1 MCVCVCVCVCARARA
16 CYWQVTVAY
25 VRTCVVNWT
34 LDLLN
39 KRQRFRLFGGVALQ
53 SRSIDCGVSS
63 SSSVESKVK
72 QRLSD
77 VTSTFVVS
85 RPVRDDSGGRKFSDT
100 SQSSPDNSIT
110 CQDCS
115 DEASEAVLPASNVRT
130 CTAPGTLPF
139 LASNYPSVAVVTPA
153 RKRVKPSTPL
163 SSTPDTPSRC
173 RSITK
178 SGLRCRMAKVA
189 GSKFCKRHKSAVVK
203 RRDKG

>member
-1 MCVCVCVCVCARARA
+1 MCVCVCVCVCVRARI
-16 CYWQVTVAY
+16 CHWQVTVAH
-25 VRTCVVNWT
+25 VRMCVVNWT

-53 SRSIDCGVSS
+53 SRSIDCDVSN

-85 RPVRDDSGGRKFSDT
+85 RPVRDDNGGRKFSDT

-115 DEASEAVLPASNVRT
+115 DETSEAVLPASNVRS
-130 CTAPGTLPF
+130 CTAPGTSPF
-139 LASNYPSVAVVTPA
+139 LASNYPSVAVVTPL

-173 RSITK
+173 RGITK
-178 SGLRCRMAKVA
+178 SGLRCRVAKVA
-189 GSKFCKRHKSAVVK
+189 GSEFCKRHKSTVL
-203 RRDKG
+203 